1 MNILLSSNLP
11 DRTLRRPA
19 APSSYPPPT
28 LRRPSTP
35 RAERIS
41 GRAALHKSLRPRP
54 LRTKPTLSPFLH
66 SDETSKY
73 FLRPG
78 WEYFYMAFIWQ
89 VIPCIHVRTTG
100 WKEERL
106 SVYSLSLLDNSSDHE
121 IPKQNENIRIIALT
135 HVYVTYVTYNTCLF
149 VHTPL

>member
-19 APSSYPPPT
+19 APSSHPPPT

-35 RAERIS
+35 VLSESPVEPCCINHSVHGHYGQNQRYPLSFIPTR
-41 GRAALHKSLRPRP
+41 LRNIFCAPDGN
-54 LRTKPTLSPFLH
+54 T
-66 SDETSKY
+66 
-73 FLRPG
+73 
-78 WEYFYMAFIWQ
+78 AFIWQ
-89 VIPCIHVRTTG
+89 VIPCIHVVRTTG

-121 IPKQNENIRIIALT
+121 IPKRNENIRIALLCARMCT
-135 HVYVTYVTYNTCLF
+135 
-149 VHTPL
+149 